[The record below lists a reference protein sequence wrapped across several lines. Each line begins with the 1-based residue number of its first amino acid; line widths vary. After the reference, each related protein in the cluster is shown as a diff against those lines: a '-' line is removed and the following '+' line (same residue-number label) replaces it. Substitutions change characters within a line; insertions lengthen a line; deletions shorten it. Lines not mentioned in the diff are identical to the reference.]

1 MTVVNANVP
10 STEDMASEN
19 SLKGKGLL
27 MPFDKEEYNK
37 NWNGIIPFR
46 GKFPHSKTSRIV
58 YCPYDAKDAKVRSGG
73 SENNGVFKIAQA
85 LENIAARSS
94 SGLSTVAQQH
104 QKVVKFTRIYS
115 PSLYDKVISNYEI
128 SCQITDLSKTLY
140 SLLYDSEVAIVNDAD
155 RFWNR
160 FWNFGEL
167 ILANKGKT
175 WDFDFI
181 VQLKNN
187 LNYHINLS
195 QIKSLKVS
203 EILSDPNI
211 DLPLSITLHVIDI
224 EVLTGS
230 AWPK

>member
-1 MTVVNANVP
+1 
-10 STEDMASEN
+10 
-19 SLKGKGLL
+19 
-27 MPFDKEEYNK
+27 MPFGKEEYSK
-37 NWNGIIPFR
+37 TWNGIISCR
-46 GKFPHSKTSRIV
+46 SKFPHSKTSRLV
-58 YCPYDAKDAKVRSGG
+58 YCSHDAKDAKVRSGG
-73 SENNGVFKIAQA
+73 GENNNLSKLTQA
-85 LENIAARSS
+85 LENIAARTN
-94 SGLSTVAQQH
+94 SGLSAVAQQ
-104 QKVVKFTRIYS
+104 QQQMVKFTRIYS
-115 PSLYDKVISNYEI
+115 LSLYDKVISNYEI
-128 SCQITDLSKTLY
+128 SCQITDSSKTLY
-140 SLLYDSEVAIVNDAD
+140 SLLYDSEMAVVNDAD

-160 FWNFGEL
+160 FWNFGKL

-224 EVLTGS
+224 EVLTGG
-230 AWPK
+230 ALPM